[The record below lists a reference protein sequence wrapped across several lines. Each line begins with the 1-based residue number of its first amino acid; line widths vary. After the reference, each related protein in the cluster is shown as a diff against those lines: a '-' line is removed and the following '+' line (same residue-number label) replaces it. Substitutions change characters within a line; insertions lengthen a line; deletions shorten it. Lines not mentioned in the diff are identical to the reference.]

1 MTDFAP
7 LASPVAR
14 ESFFAF
20 VRELFALCDAP
31 FDMREEA
38 GEQFSDYE
46 RGVSPSWT
54 SREGSR
60 WTSGERV
67 AEVRLHVEYFNPRD
81 GEWSQLEAEVR
92 GLPDGARVE
101 LEGDADDAKRGLVRA
116 RVVGGA
122 DGAGERWRRMIDDAA
137 TAAQVLGASGAR
149 PANARGES

>member
-31 FDMREEA
+31 FDAREDT

-46 RGVSPSWT
+46 RGTPPSWT

-60 WTSGERV
+60 WTSGDRV

-81 GEWSQLEAEVR
+81 GQWSQLEAEVR
-92 GLPDGARVE
+92 GLPGGARLE
-101 LEGDADDAKRGLVRA
+101 LEGDADDTTRGLVRA
-116 RVVGGA
+116 RVIGGD
-122 DGAGERWRRMIDDAA
+122 DGAGDRWRRIIDDAA
-137 TAAQVLGASGAR
+137 TAARVLGSSSTSG
-149 PANARGES
+149 ARGES